1 MPSGVQRLTVQPTVD
16 DRVGARADLHAAD
29 DERLDLVHVEAFVD
43 PGHEQEL
50 GPIGLGADLARL
62 ARRDRGGIGDE
73 RQHAERRLGERFRA
87 RRPPRPD
94 PDVRFD
100 LELLEAGSGHCYWG
114 TPSAS
119 PKPPLRAVD
128 LHGFDVTLGFDF
140 ALLIYHGS
148 AVTLGATSRGC
159 STRFRRD
166 AGVEVRLV
174 AVAGSAVTV
183 G

>member
-1 MPSGVQRLTVQPTVD
+1 
-16 DRVGARADLHAAD
+16 LHAAD
-29 DERLDLVHVEAFVD
+29 DERFDLVHVEAFVD

-73 RQHAERRLGERFRA
+73 RQHAERRLGERFLA

-100 LELLEAGSGHCYWG
+100 LELLEAGNGHCYWG

-128 LHGFDVTLGFDF
+128 LHGFDVALG
-140 ALLIYHGS
+140 S
-148 AVTLGATSRGC
+148 TSRWVPLPALALP
-159 STRFRRD
+159 RFAPHWASLRFCC
-166 AGVEVRLV
+166 AAPPL
-174 AVAGSAVTV
+174 
-183 G
+183 

>member
-29 DERLDLVHVEAFVD
+29 DERFDLVHVEAFVD

-62 ARRDRGGIGDE
+62 ARRDRGGISDE

-87 RRPPRPD
+87 RRSPRPD
-94 PDVRFD
+94 PDGRFGP
-100 LELLEAGSGHCYWG
+100 ELVEARSGHCYWA

-128 LHGFDVTLGFDF
+128 LPRFRRHARLDF
-140 ALLIYHGS
+140 ALLIYTVS
-148 AVTLGATSRGC
+148 TRNGC
-159 STRFRRD
+159 SCAYAVPRSPQRD
-166 AGVEVRLV
+166 CRMAMMAG
-174 AVAGSAVTV
+174 AA
-183 G
+183 